1 MTEPPSA
8 GNITADNS
16 AVAVNRSTA
25 ANTVVFR
32 SDEDARLFSDFENR
46 LEEKICDFNK
56 LLITI
61 AATAISITTPILTS
75 ISESRGSKAC
85 LKVALACLCVGI
97 LSSARRLYFVVRATK
112 SMEPTLADQI
122 NTQKFAPIRRQRNRF
137 EEYIAEPLAYSC
149 CALALV
155 FFTVAVAFC

>member
-32 SDEDARLFSDFENR
+32 SDEDARLFFDFENR
-46 LEEKICDFNK
+46 LERKISGFHK
-56 LLITI
+56 RLTAI
-61 AATAISITTPILTS
+61 AATAISITIPILTS
-75 ISESRGSKAC
+75 ISESRVSKAC
-85 LKVALACLCVGI
+85 LKIALVCLCAGLFV
-97 LSSARRLYFVVRATK
+97 SVVRSHFRIRAAK
-112 SMEPTLADQI
+112 LMKPILAEQI
-122 NTQKFAPIRRQRNRF
+122 NTQKFAPIRIQRNRF

-149 CALALV
+149 YALALV
-155 FFTVAVAFC
+155 FFAVAVAFC